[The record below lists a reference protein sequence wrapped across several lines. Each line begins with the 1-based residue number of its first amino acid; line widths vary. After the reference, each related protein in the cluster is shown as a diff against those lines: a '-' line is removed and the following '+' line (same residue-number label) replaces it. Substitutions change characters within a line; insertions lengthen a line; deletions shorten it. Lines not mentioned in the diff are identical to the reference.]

1 MAALQI
7 PIPVFHPLP
16 VPTYADVDEPT
27 VMEIIAF
34 HNDIVRF
41 MAAIAPLLAIANP
54 QHGLTAAPQAAP
66 PAGAALAV
74 WVASANALELFSQHY
89 FNVYATTYGQ
99 FVAVLAAQ
107 AVQPAAP
114 PAAPPVP
121 RPPKMKS
128 PETFTGKTTTEAWHF
143 IRQCQNYLAVQNMPN
158 AETEIRW
165 ALALMIGDAAQ
176 WRDEKLDELAPGAPA
191 APHMNDWPDFVAH
204 FNERWTDP
212 HKEEKQLNR
221 IMQGKITQRTSV
233 KIYNDLF
240 NEALG
245 MTTLTGADAAI
256 LRAYT
261 TGLKPM
267 VRNLAIAPLRADPR
281 MTFRNRQVLMVDIDE
296 SLQQTRQ
303 QNPAPARQTM
313 INNPVI
319 NLQGMASA
327 TPAPARATT
336 PARGSTPIK
345 VEAAQQYTKLTPE
358 ERAALQSS
366 GSCFRCRQPGHMARN
381 CPRGAA
387 RISAATISEEPAP
400 ASTEI
405 AVTTPAPDSDFQ

>member
-1 MAALQI
+1 
-7 PIPVFHPLP
+7 
-16 VPTYADVDEPT
+16 
-27 VMEIIAF
+27 
-34 HNDIVRF
+34 

-54 QHGLTAAPQAAP
+54 QHGLAAAPQAALA
-66 PAGAALAV
+66 AGVALAV
-74 WVASANALELFSQHY
+74 RIASANALELFSQHY
-89 FNVYATTYGQ
+89 FNVYAMTYGQ

-114 PAAPPVP
+114 PPAPHVP

-128 PETFTGKTTTEAWHF
+128 PETFMGKTTTEAWHF
-143 IRQCQNYLAVQNMPN
+143 IWQCQNYLAVQNMPD

-176 WRDEKLDELAPGAPA
+176 WRDKKLDELAPGTPA
-191 APHMNDWPDFVAH
+191 TPHMNDWADFVAH
-204 FNERWTDP
+204 FNEQWTDP
-212 HKEEKQLNR
+212 HEEEKQLDR
-221 IMQGKITQRTSV
+221 IMQGKITQRTLV

-245 MTTLTGADAAI
+245 MTMLTGADTAI
-256 LRAYT
+256 LHAYT

-281 MTFRNRQVLMVDIDE
+281 MTFRNQQVLMVDIDE

-303 QNPAPARQTM
+303 SNPAPARQTV

-319 NLQGMASA
+319 NLQGTALA

-345 VEAAQQYTKLTPE
+345 VEAARQYTKLTPE
-358 ERAALQSS
+358 ERTALQSS
-366 GSCFRCRQPGHMARN
+366 GSCFRCRQPSHMARN
-381 CPRGAA
+381 CP
-387 RISAATISEEPAP
+387 
-400 ASTEI
+400 
-405 AVTTPAPDSDFQ
+405 